1 MLGLQLETAANARNP
16 ITKLAELLGEADK
29 ADRRAPGDTFALLT
43 TLIEKEQESFDEYV
57 KGDPLIGETDT
68 QYLRGYAAL
77 TEELVGRFK
86 DLVDAAQDTTT
97 GSESSTIAPN
107 GAPTLAQVI
116 KLHGQWATLMFNE
129 LTYLSRESDWDADH
143 GTLVRHA
150 CGVIDELFAV
160 DFGAGCEQ
168 QRAVLVAGLEQA
180 SKSVLQSSALKAV
193 ISYGIGLD
201 AACTVQAI
209 FLLAEMWESDLPR
222 EMVSDLLPVLHQRL
236 KALCSEDYEA
246 ESEELDDW
254 LDEEDSED
262 EWGDTDEGEE
272 IAAESDEAEGIDQE
286 EDPDF
291 EDEWNGADEGE
302 EIAADSDEAEGI
314 DQEEN
319 PDFEDEWNGA
329 DEGEEIAADSYEA
342 ESIAQEAR
350 RERQENE
357 VIEKWETAFFL
368 GLEVLHKMSK
378 SDRCADQLLEIL
390 LSSPFEMPER
400 QQVVDALV
408 CVSDTKLREY
418 LALLVDK
425 GREDQFVCHGILSIA
440 DFSARMKIERPYKP
454 FQILTETLTDLSR
467 NDRVAILENCKVLV
481 NHFDELFDQP
491 EITKEVLNSLLK
503 TFEDDE

>member
-1 MLGLQLETAANARNP
+1 MLGLQLETAANAPNP

-43 TLIEKEQESFDEYV
+43 ALIEKERESFDEYV
-57 KGDPLIGETDT
+57 TGDPFSSERDT
-68 QYLRGYAAL
+68 KYLRGYAVL
-77 TEELVGRFK
+77 TEELVGRFQ
-86 DLVDAAQDTTT
+86 DLVDTAQDTTT
-97 GSESSTIAPN
+97 GPESSTIAPN

-116 KLHGQWATLMFNE
+116 KLHDQWATLMFNE
-129 LTYLSRESDWDADH
+129 LTYLSRESDWYADH

-150 CGVIDELFAV
+150 CGVIVELFAV
-160 DFGAGCEQ
+160 DFGAGYEQ
-168 QRAVLVAGLEQA
+168 QRAALVASLEQA
-180 SKSVLQSSALKAV
+180 SEAVLQSSALKAV

-272 IAAESDEAEGIDQE
+272 IAADSDEAEGMDQE

-291 EDEWNGADEGE
+291 EDEWNGA
-302 EIAADSDEAEGI
+302 A
-314 DQEEN
+314 
-319 PDFEDEWNGA
+319 
-329 DEGEEIAADSYEA
+329 EGEEIAADSYEA
-342 ESIAQEAR
+342 ESIAQEDR
-350 RERQENE
+350 REQQENE

-425 GREDQFVCHGILSIA
+425 GREDPFVCHGLLSIA
-440 DFSARMKIERPYKP
+440 DFSARMKIERPYRP
-454 FQILTETLTDLSR
+454 FKILTETLTDLSR
-467 NDRVAILENCKVLV
+467 DDRVAILKNCEVLV
-481 NHFDELFDQP
+481 NDFDELFDQP